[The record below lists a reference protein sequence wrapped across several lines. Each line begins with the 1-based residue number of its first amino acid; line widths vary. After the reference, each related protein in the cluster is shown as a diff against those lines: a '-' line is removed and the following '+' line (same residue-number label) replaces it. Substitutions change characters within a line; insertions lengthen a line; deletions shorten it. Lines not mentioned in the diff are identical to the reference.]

1 MEQANNNQPGPTKGR
16 KPIIIT
22 VIIIILVIAGALL
35 SNGTWKKSSDAT
47 NDPIILANENGLPEG
62 CKPGYLFSETTGKP
76 CPADADVSVS
86 ASSSFDQAIRAYAG
100 KTILLDSSC
109 SAYPAT
115 ATFAPNTRVLVVN
128 NSAATFN
135 VALADKK
142 EELSGYHYFTTSL
155 KTAGEYKVSCN
166 GADKAVIT
174 IK

>member
-1 MEQANNNQPGPTKGR
+1 MEQDNNKPTPQKNR
-16 KPIIIT
+16 KFINIAIAIIVLV
-22 VIIIILVIAGALL
+22 VIGALV
-35 SNGTWKKSSDAT
+35 SNGKWKKRPDIDSS
-47 NDPIILANENGLPEG
+47 GLSTQTELLEG

-76 CPADADVSVS
+76 CPAETNITET

-100 KTILLDSSC
+100 KTILLDASC

-115 ATFAPNTRVLVVN
+115 ATFTPNTRVLVVN
-128 NSAATFN
+128 NSAATFV

-155 KTAGEYKVSCN
+155 KAAGEYKVSCN
-166 GADKAVIT
+166 GVDKAVIT